1 MWLTWVRRSNNCY
14 GAKLKIQIK
23 YWHFFGEWEEGE
35 GGRERKGIYNRVL
48 LQCPQDKE
56 RKEIEDKLE
65 FVKSMGFIAYPL
77 GI

>member
-1 MWLTWVRRSNNCY
+1 M
-14 GAKLKIQIK
+14 
-23 YWHFFGEWEEGE
+23 
-35 GGRERKGIYNRVL
+35 VL

-56 RKEIEDKLE
+56 WKEIEDKLE